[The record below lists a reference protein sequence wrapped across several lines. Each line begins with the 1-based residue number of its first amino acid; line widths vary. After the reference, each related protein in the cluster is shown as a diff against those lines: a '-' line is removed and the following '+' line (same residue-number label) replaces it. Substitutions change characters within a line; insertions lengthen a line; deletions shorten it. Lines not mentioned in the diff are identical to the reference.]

1 MEFSLDSL
9 DGFPVDSDILEAS
22 EGHVTNSPT
31 TKILSPKPCVKSRDQ
46 RNTVVSNQGYHSY
59 GTSTKTKESEG
70 RIDTKS
76 QTLFDESKKL
86 PEAKTSLGNSHKYQ
100 TSSQI
105 TNMRSPSS
113 TPETTDFA
121 TTSQQYLDHRQSA
134 LKLDSNCATYSKSA
148 SQTDCQKALVDL
160 DMPTRGD
167 NFVGG
172 ISHHCDLSP
181 WERWVIQKACQEREK
196 REGKRLS
203 NVSRNVC
210 ICFHGNLTTPT
221 KGGAKV
227 LS

>member
-22 EGHVTNSPT
+22 EGHVTDSPT

-46 RNTVVSNQGYHSY
+46 KNTVVSNQGYHNY

-76 QTLFDESKKL
+76 QTLFDGSKKL
-86 PEAKTSLGNSHKYQ
+86 PEAKISLGNTHKYQ

-113 TPETTDFA
+113 TPKTTDFA

-134 LKLDSNCATYSKSA
+134 LKLDSNCATQLLK
-148 SQTDCQKALVDL
+148 QTARRLWLIWTC
-160 DMPTRGD
+160 P
-167 NFVGG
+167 
-172 ISHHCDLSP
+172 P
-181 WERWVIQKACQEREK
+181 
-196 REGKRLS
+196 EGTILWAGS
-203 NVSRNVC
+203 
-210 ICFHGNLTTPT
+210 LTTVTFHPGR
-221 KGGAKV
+221 GG
-227 LS
+227 